1 MTRAGALW
9 AAALAALAATGCD
22 GLFGVDFDD
31 ARPGGAGPGP
41 GVGAGGQGGSGAG
54 AGGAG
59 GWAGPGH
66 PWTRLHLLD
75 GTDGLPHADTDQVRS
90 IWCESLDRCLA
101 VTEGADFGTGNV
113 YAATYQ
119 AVTALVFEGYGID
132 EGVGFIGVGPAAGGV
147 VARINRAEPL
157 VRAAGDFMM
166 ASAWSA
172 TDPGDLWNQ
181 DGLHVAQIWFQAG
194 ASGSSLAVNDFV
206 LAANDLPGAETV
218 WAPVWSPP
226 EIPDNFY
233 AMVVSDEL
241 LCESAPHVTRG
252 PSGFVSDDLR
262 SLAFPAG
269 NSLDDDHAGAC
280 VSSDGGELFRYAP
293 LPDGEVASGGP
304 TGLRCNDTA
313 HCWLIGGDP
322 SNDVAY
328 IYYSTGVLG
337 GEPGNELGW
346 VRAKVVE
353 GGQRVLED
361 IAFAPDNLHGFAVGT
376 EAPGRGLL
384 IASDDGGKTWS
395 ENLVAGVPAFQTAAL
410 LSVFALDA
418 HDIWVGGRDG
428 LLMSN
433 GRGGR

>member
-1 MTRAGALW
+1 MTRPTAASW

-22 GLFGVDFDD
+22 ALFGVDFDD
-31 ARPGGAGPGP
+31 ARPR
-41 GVGAGGQGGSGAG
+41 GVGGHGGSGASG

-66 PWTRLHLLD
+66 GWTRLHLLD
-75 GTDGLPHADTDQVRS
+75 GTDGISHATTDLVRS
-90 IWCESLDRCLA
+90 IWCASLDRCLA
-101 VTEGADFGTGNV
+101 VTEGADFEAGNV
-113 YAATYQ
+113 YAARHD
-119 AVTALVFEGYGID
+119 AVVALLFEGHGVS
-132 EGVGFIGVGPAAGGV
+132 EGVAFLGVAPAAGGV

-157 VRAAGDFMM
+157 VRALGDFMLP
-166 ASAWSA
+166 SAWSV
-172 TDPGDLWNQ
+172 TDPGDLWNL
-181 DGLHVAQIWFQAG
+181 DGALVAQMWFQAG
-194 ASGSSLAVNDFV
+194 ESGSCLAVNDTV
-206 LAANDLPGAETV
+206 LTANQPPSPDAV

-226 EIPDNFY
+226 TVPSNFF
-233 AMVVSDEL
+233 SLSLQDEL
-241 LCESAPHVTRG
+241 LCLSGPTMARG
-252 PSGFVSDDLR
+252 ASGYISDDLQ
-262 SLAFPAG
+262 LQAFPAG

-304 TGLRCNDTA
+304 RGMRCNDPA
-313 HCWLIGGDP
+313 HCWLIGEDA
-322 SNDVAY
+322 SNGVAY
-328 IYYSTGVLG
+328 IYYSTGVIG
-337 GEPGNELGW
+337 GAPGSELGW
-346 VRAKVVE
+346 VRADVIE

-361 IAFAPDNLHGFAVGT
+361 ISFAPDNLHGFVVGT

-395 ENLVAGVPAFQTAAL
+395 ENLVAAEPDFQGAAL

-418 HDIWVGGRDG
+418 DDVWVGGRDG